1 MNPIA
6 LVLIIIGIV
15 LLLFGVSSLTKSNK
29 TKGLVLTLVGVF
41 LIAFPFVAS
50 YLITR

>member
-15 LLLFGVSSLTKSNK
+15 LLLFGILSLTKSK
-29 TKGLVLTLVGVF
+29 RTKGLVLIIVGVF

-50 YLITR
+50 YLIAR